1 MDHEQ
6 KDDELEKLLHSMPKI
21 KDERSKEEVLERL
34 KNDKRLTKTPAT
46 PLHKKSRVVPLLVA
60 VAAVLLVAIL
70 IPSFMNSMDT
80 GKQSADEASI
90 ESDSEGVP
98 ATAREDEEMESFS
111 KDFSSKSA
119 VSMGD
124 TSQYAVY
131 PADLDGG
138 RILHIG
144 LQDAQAVS
152 IPVSILLSKEQLV
165 AKGLNGASTDLELYK
180 AFTGELDEQALGFE
194 PMHPID
200 ATFSEKGDQLS
211 VLLRDTHEYDL
222 SPATQEVFLHSL
234 MQTFPSYRVIQ
245 ILNDSGEP
253 AEFDQVGQLE
263 PIDIQAELA
272 NTPYYVYTLEDGRKL
287 LAPNFMQQAE
297 SFKEAL
303 KLMRTAPN
311 DLYDPVIPKEMDFT
325 VIVND
330 GIAEVKFNSNVQ
342 LDALPMDEAS
352 QLIDG
357 LALTAAS
364 FNLQL
369 KVVNVEPLNWNGL
382 NFRAPLPEAIGTNP
396 MPLILK

>member
-1 MDHEQ
+1 MNHEQ
-6 KDDELEKLLHSMPKI
+6 KDDELEKLLHSMPKL
-21 KDERSKEEVLERL
+21 KDERSEEEVLERL
-34 KNDKRLTKTPAT
+34 KNDERLTKRPAT
-46 PLHKKSRVVPLLVA
+46 PLRKKNRVVPLIVA

-70 IPSFMNSMDT
+70 IPSFMSSMDT

-90 ESDSEGVP
+90 QSDSEGVP
-98 ATAREDEEMESFS
+98 AAAREEKEMENFS
-111 KDFSSKSA
+111 KDASSKSA

-124 TSQYAVY
+124 ATQYAVY

-152 IPVSILLSKEQLV
+152 IPVSILLSKEQLE
-165 AKGLNGASTDLELYK
+165 AKGLTGASTDLELYE
-180 AFTGELDEQALGFE
+180 AFTGELDEQALGFK

-200 ATFSEKGDQLS
+200 ATFSEKGNQLS
-211 VLLRDTHEYDL
+211 VLLSDTHEYD
-222 SPATQEVFLHSL
+222 SSTAIQEVFLHSL
-234 MQTFPSYRVIQ
+234 MQTFPSYRDIR
-245 ILNDSGEP
+245 ILDDSGKP

-272 NTPYYVYTLEDGRKL
+272 NTPYYVYKLEDGRKVL
-287 LAPNFMQQAE
+287 SPNSMYQAE

-303 KLMRTAPN
+303 QLMRTAPN
-311 DLYDPVIPKEMDFT
+311 GQYDPVIPKEMDFT

-330 GIAEVKFNSNVQ
+330 GIAEVEFNNNLQ
-342 LDALPMDEAS
+342 LDSLPMDEAS

-364 FNLQL
+364 FDLQL
-369 KVVNVEPLNWNGL
+369 KVVNVEPLDWNGL
-382 NFRAPLPEAIGTNP
+382 NFRAPLKEVVGANP

>member
-1 MDHEQ
+1 MNHEQ
-6 KDDELEKLLHSMPKI
+6 KVDELEKLLHSMPKI

-34 KNDKRLTKTPAT
+34 KNDKRLTKTPAV
-46 PLHKKSRVVPLLVA
+46 PLRKKSRVVPLIVA

-70 IPSFMNSMDT
+70 IPTFMSSMDT

-98 ATAREDEEMESFS
+98 ATAREDEEMENFS

-124 TSQYAVY
+124 DSQYAVY

-152 IPVSILLSKEQLV
+152 IPVSILLSKEQLE
-165 AKGLNGASTDLELYK
+165 AKGVTEDSTDLEIYK
-180 AFTGELDEQALGFE
+180 AFAGELDEEALGFE
-194 PMHPID
+194 PMHPLD
-200 ATFSEKGDQLS
+200 ATFSEKGDQLT
-211 VLLRDTHEYDL
+211 VLLSDTHGYDL
-222 SPATQEVFLHSL
+222 SAATQEVFLHSL
-234 MQTFPSYRVIQ
+234 MQTFPSYRNIR
-245 ILNDSGEP
+245 ILDGYGQP
-253 AEFDQVGQLE
+253 ADFDQVGELE
-263 PIDIQAELA
+263 PIDIQTELT
-272 NTPYYVYTLEDGRKL
+272 NTPYYVYTLEDGQQVL
-287 LAPNFMQQAE
+287 SPNFMQQAE

-303 KLMRTAPN
+303 NLMQTAPN

-325 VIVND
+325 VTVNE
-330 GIAEVKFNSNVQ
+330 GIAEVKFNNVVQ
-342 LDALPMDEAS
+342 LDSMPLDVAS

-357 LALTAAS
+357 LTLTAAS

-369 KVVNVEPLNWNGL
+369 KVVNVEPLDWNGL
-382 NFRAPLPEAIGTNP
+382 NFRGLLPKAIGANP
-396 MPLILK
+396 MPFILK